1 MGKIILVT
9 GGARSGK
16 SSFAEAYAAKHGKNI
31 AYIATAEIYDKEMK
45 YRVAL
50 HKMRRPSSWKTYE
63 APYDAQQ
70 ALLQAADDGHD
81 MILFDCLTLYLSN
94 MLCRR
99 AAATELASQ
108 YAYVTERMEGLLQAG
123 KKIDSDIVMVTNEV
137 GAGIVPENALA
148 REYRD
153 LSGLANQLVAR
164 EAAAVYLVVC
174 GIPVNI
180 KKIAENLE
188 G

>member
-63 APYDAQQ
+63 APDDA
-70 ALLQAADDGHD
+70 ATAILQAGAEDHD
-81 MILFDCLTLYLSN
+81 MILLDCLTLYLSN
-94 MLCRR
+94 MLCK
-99 AAATELASQ
+99 AAATELAAR
-108 YAYVTERMEGLLQAG
+108 YAYVTERIEALLQAAR
-123 KKIDSDIVMVTNEV
+123 KVDSTLVMVTNEV

-174 GIPVNI
+174 GIPVNL